1 MNYSVKA
8 TSVGNQNASI
18 QIKQS
23 TIDFG
28 ITAESSDSL
37 PNPAE
42 LFLGSLSACILKNVE
57 RFSNLMQFDYSNA
70 EIIIGA
76 IRQEKP
82 PKMDEIHYVLK
93 IYSQDAN
100 LNLDLLQKNIEKFGT
115 IYNTVKATCDITGTI
130 EKITL

>member
-8 TSVGNQNASI
+8 TTVGNQNASI

-23 TIDFG
+23 KIDFG

-57 RFSNLMQFDYSNA
+57 RFSNLMQFDYYNA

-115 IYNTVKATCDITGTI
+115 IYNTVKATCILTGTI